1 MFSPYLRRYRTSMT
15 NEHGPPSRGSPYL
28 TLVEAAL
35 YARCSTRTIQR
46 WLSDEKLNR
55 YGHGRLV
62 LIRKAEL
69 EALLS
74 TSQRT

>member
-1 MFSPYLRRYRTSMT
+1 MM
-15 NEHGPPSRGSPYL
+15 NEHLTSSPYL
-28 TLVEAAL
+28 TLGEAAL

-46 WLSDEKLNR
+46 WLSDKKLCR

-62 LIRKAEL
+62 LIRKDEL

-74 TSQRT
+74 TSRSA